1 MGEVSEGRASKTGSE
16 PLHRHRH
23 LHLTTAPA
31 VSPRLTLDN
40 NSTSSFSVSSGL
52 PGVNTRLT
60 HQPPSERSRFTI
72 RSGVKMK
79 LTFRDLKQQKFTI
92 EAEPTE
98 TVGQVKEK
106 IAQEKGWEASQ
117 QKLIYSGKIL
127 QDANTIE
134 SYNIE
139 EKGFIPKPSPAAAA
153 GEGPSTPAKAAP
165 AQTPAA
171 PAPSAAPAA
180 PQVPTT
186 PSPAAP
192 ATSAAEPPSFNDPS
206 ALAMGPQGEA
216 AVAQMEAMGF
226 PRADIDRAMR
236 AAFFNPDRAI
246 EYLLNGIPEN
256 VQQEQ
261 QQAAAAAAAPPQAG
275 GTPAPPPP
283 AAPADT
289 GSDEPMDLFQAAAQV
304 GQGGAQARGGRSA
317 AAGGG
322 DAGALGNLDFL
333 RNNPHFQ
340 QLRQLVQQQP
350 QMLEPILQQIG
361 AGNPQ
366 LAQLIGQN
374 QEQFLQLLSE
384 DIGEEGELPP
394 GAHEIRVT
402 EEERDA
408 IERLCR
414 LGFSRDSVIQAYFAC
429 DKNEELAANFLFE
442 QPDENDEQ

>member
-1 MGEVSEGRASKTGSE
+1 
-16 PLHRHRH
+16 
-23 LHLTTAPA
+23 
-31 VSPRLTLDN
+31 
-40 NSTSSFSVSSGL
+40 
-52 PGVNTRLT
+52 
-60 HQPPSERSRFTI
+60 
-72 RSGVKMK
+72 MK

-92 EAEPTE
+92 EAEPSE

-139 EKGFIPKPSPAAAA
+139 EKGFIVCMVSKPKPAA
-153 GEGPSTPAKAAP
+153 GGPSTPAKAAP
-165 AQTPAA
+165 AATPKAPAPA
-171 PAPSAAPAA
+171 PAPSAAP
-180 PQVPTT
+180 VPST
-186 PSPAAP
+186 PTPAAP
-192 ATSAAEPPSFNDPS
+192 GAAATTSTADATFNDPS
-206 ALAMGPQGEA
+206 ALLMGSQGEA
-216 AVAQMEAMGF
+216 VVSQMEAMGF
-226 PRADIDRAMR
+226 SRADIDRAMR

-256 VQQEQ
+256 MQQEQ
-261 QQAAAAAAAPPQAG
+261 AQPRAAPSAGTTPAAAEATTTEATG
-275 GTPAPPPP
+275 G
-283 AAPADT
+283 
-289 GSDEPMDLFQAAAQV
+289 DEPVNLFEAAAQA
-304 GQGGAQARGGRSA
+304 GQGGAGGRGA
-317 AAGGG
+317 QAGVAG

-350 QMLEPILQQIG
+350 QMLEPILQQVG

-374 QEQFLQLLSE
+374 QEQFLQLLAE
-384 DIGEEGELPP
+384 DMGEEGELPP

-408 IERLCR
+408 IERLCL

-442 QPDENDEQ
+442 QPDEGDEQ